1 MPVFKKRDESKT
13 AQKVID
19 IEAGMEG
26 NLKFSTPINLRI
38 SGKFEGELETKGN
51 LSIGENADVKAKA
64 IKGENITIAG
74 EVKGDIVSS
83 ERLELSA
90 TAKVTGDIKAPILI
104 VNEGAVLKGSCQVPF
119 EPGKSQS
126 KEGPKK
132 ARKVLR

>member
-51 LSIGENADVKAKA
+51 LSIGENADVKAKV

-74 EVKGDIVSS
+74 EVKGNIVSS

-104 VNEGAVLKGSCQVPF
+104 VNEGAVLKGNCQVPF
-119 EPGKSQS
+119 EA
-126 KEGPKK
+126 EKK
-132 ARKVLR
+132 